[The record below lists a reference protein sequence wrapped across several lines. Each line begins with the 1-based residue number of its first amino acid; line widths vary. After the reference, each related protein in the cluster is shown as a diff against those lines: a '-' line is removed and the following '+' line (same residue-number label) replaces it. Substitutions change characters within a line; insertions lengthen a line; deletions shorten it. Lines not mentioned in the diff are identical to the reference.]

1 MIKCLSPI
9 NVTQGYSD
17 EVDSRKP
24 LTSHAEQFYKD
35 IGVDISLSR
44 FEIEIET
51 FKKIGSKIIYSSPYM
66 DMVLDIKVFSF

>member
-1 MIKCLSPI
+1 MSSPI

-17 EVDSRKP
+17 EADSRKP
-24 LTSHAEQFYKD
+24 FTSHAEQFYKD

-51 FKKIGSKIIYSSPYM
+51 FKKIGSKIIYSSPYGYG
-66 DMVLDIKVFSF
+66 IGHKVFSF